1 MMDPYQISGV
11 CACVQLEW
19 TLFLPDEV
27 PSYEVVG
34 IAEIT
39 NALVH
44 RYSVTENLSMS
55 SKEDVVS
62 ELKYYREAG
71 GNTICDVTP
80 KVFR

>member
-1 MMDPYQISGV
+1 MKFPTTV
-11 CACVQLEW
+11 
-19 TLFLPDEV
+19 F
-27 PSYEVVG
+27 
-34 IAEIT
+34 IT